1 MTPDAVRAAP
11 KPPRANCATARVFAI
26 HSSVACVERTTLAA
40 TAKALICRASRVHTE
55 VMIRVETI
63 TMQSTDAAR
72 TARFWRD
79 FLGYTLAPN
88 HSDSV
93 LLVGQGPSLLIQ
105 PTADAPDRGVIH
117 LDLRPDDHAE
127 AVTRAGEL
135 GAQPADV
142 GQRGDEGW
150 TVMTDPTG
158 VLFCILESAGAHA
171 ARLERDPGTA
181 TCID

>member
-1 MTPDAVRAAP
+1 MRSQERRLGVPEDLAPDA
-11 KPPRANCATARVFAI
+11 
-26 HSSVACVERTTLAA
+26 LM
-40 TAKALICRASRVHTE
+40 CRASRVHTE

>member
-1 MTPDAVRAAP
+1 MSTSRRPLMPSRLVLPLIGLLLASTAEAGSTMRCGSKLISLEDHVEEVAAKCGAP
-11 KPPRANCATARVFAI
+11 AR
-26 HSSVACVERTTLAA
+26 
-40 TAKALICRASRVHTE
+40 
-55 VMIRVETI
+55 
-63 TMQSTDAAR
+63 
-72 TARFWRD
+72 RD